1 VSTLSP
7 GFRAMIA
14 GAFFFSLMSALVK
27 VAGARFPTF
36 ELVFARSLVVLVI
49 SGVALARSGT
59 PVRGREP
66 RLLVLRGVLGFTALS
81 CFYYAVIH
89 LPLAEATV
97 IQYTNPV
104 WTTLIAAVVLREW
117 IGGRQVGLALL
128 SLAGVVLVARP
139 GALFGARVDALDP
152 GAVGVALAG
161 AIFSAAAYV
170 TVRRLKGET
179 AMVVVFHFAAWSTAL
194 SLPMLLRDAVMP
206 RGWDWGLLLAIGVTT
221 HLGQI
226 YLTLGLQRE
235 AAGRAMTVA
244 YLQIV
249 FAALLGIVLF
259 GDVPGGLSILGAALI
274 VVVTILLARTTGPAT
289 PWPPSSPTPWPPSPP
304 DRRG

>member
-1 VSTLSP
+1 MSALSP

-27 VAGARFPTF
+27 VGGARFPTF
-36 ELVFARSLVVLVI
+36 ELVFARSVVVVAI
-49 SGVALARSGT
+49 SGIALLCSRTSA
-59 PVRGREP
+59 RGREP
-66 RLLVLRGVLGFTALS
+66 RLLVLRGVLGFAALS

-104 WTTLIAAVVLREW
+104 WTTLIAGVVLREW
-117 IGGRQVGLALL
+117 LGGRQLGLALL
-128 SLAGVVLVARP
+128 SLVGVVLVARP
-139 GALFGARVDALDP
+139 GALFGGLADALDP
-152 GAVGVALAG
+152 RAVGVALAG
-161 AIFSAAAYV
+161 SVFSAAAYV
-170 TVRRLKGET
+170 TVRRLKGEG
-179 AMVVVFHFAAWSTAL
+179 ALVVVFHFAAWSTAL
-194 SLPMLLRDAVMP
+194 SLPLMLRDAVMP
-206 RGWDWGLLLAIGVTT
+206 RGWDWVLLLAIGITT

-249 FAALLGIVLF
+249 FATLLGMLIF
-259 GDVPGGLSILGAALI
+259 REVPGVAAILGATII
-274 VVVTILLARTTGPAT
+274 VAVTLVLARTTGPAT
-289 PWPPSSPTPWPPSPP
+289 PWPPTAPGE
-304 DRRG
+304 RG